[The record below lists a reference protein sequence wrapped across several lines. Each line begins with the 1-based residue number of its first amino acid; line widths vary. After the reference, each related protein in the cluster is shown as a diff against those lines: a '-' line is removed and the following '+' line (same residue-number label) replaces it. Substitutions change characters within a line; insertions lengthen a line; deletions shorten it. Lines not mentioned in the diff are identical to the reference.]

1 MLLLLSSTFLVPALG
16 QGLLISAVAKNQFI
30 ASQLAALTGF
40 LPAFMLSGFLFEIDT
55 MPALIRALTYLIPA
69 RYFVSSLQTVFLTGD
84 VWIVLLPNMLA
95 MLAIGFVLFAI
106 ARAIRTRA
114 WTPRHAPAIDAP
126 DGADHQGAAQR
137 LRDPRSRFV
146 LIGPP
151 LLQLFMLSFA
161 ATLEVRNVDIAVF
174 NDDAGKASHEL
185 VARIAAASFV
195 HRLRRSTARRS
206 GKDDRA
212 ARRHRRNRYS
222 GIFSRDIAA
231 GRPATV
237 QVILD
242 GRRANSGQIVLGY
255 LNAITVALGAELR
268 EPPGLA
274 GDTVAVRHWF
284 NPNLIYRWF
293 VVPSIGGILVIFMTL
308 LVTALSI
315 ARERELGT
323 FDQLLVSPCTPI
335 EIIASKM
342 APALVIGTFLGSFM
356 VAAGVFLFRIP
367 FTGSF
372 PLLLLCMMLFILSVV
387 GIGLMISSVCATQQQ
402 AILGI
407 FTIAVPAVLM
417 SGFATPVENMPVFLQ
432 WLAQAIPLKHYLI
445 ILQGSFLK
453 SLPPSEV
460 FANAWPMALIA
471 LVTLSTA
478 TLFVRSKLQ

>member
-1 MLLLLSSTFLVPALG
+1 MRLLPTRLMAQITKELLSV
-16 QGLLISAVAKNQFI
+16 
-30 ASQLAALTGF
+30 
-40 LPAFMLSGFLFEIDT
+40 
-55 MPALIRALTYLIPA
+55 
-69 RYFVSSLQTVFLTGD
+69 
-84 VWIVLLPNMLA
+84 
-95 MLAIGFVLFAI
+95 
-106 ARAIRTRA
+106 
-114 WTPRHAPAIDAP
+114 
-126 DGADHQGAAQR
+126 

-151 LLQLFMLSFA
+151 LIQLFIFSFA
-161 ATLEVRNVDIAVF
+161 ATLDVRNVDIAVY
-174 NDDAGKASHEL
+174 NRDAGKWSQEL
-185 VARIAAASFV
+185 LARVGGASFV
-195 HRLRRSTARRS
+195 HRLHPVHSPAELERMIERREVI
-206 GKDDRA
+206 A
-212 ARRHRRNRYS
+212 AIDIPES
-222 GIFSRDIAA
+222 FSRDIGA
-231 GRPATV
+231 GRAATA

-242 GRRANSGQIVLGY
+242 GRRANSGQVVLGY
-255 LNAITVALGAELR
+255 LNAITVALGGELR
-268 EPPGLA
+268 ERPRFA
-274 GDTVAVRHWF
+274 GDSAAVRHWF

-293 VVPSIGGILVIFMTL
+293 VVPSIGGILLTFMTL
-308 LVTALSI
+308 LITALSI

-342 APALVIGTFLGSFM
+342 APALVIGTFLGLFM

-372 PLLLLCMMLFILSVV
+372 LLLLASMLLFILSVV

-402 AILGI
+402 AILGT

-453 SLPPSEV
+453 SLPPAEV

-471 LVTLSTA
+471 LVTLSAA